1 MSFFVFCMIPLAISY
16 MYAHVYCETRKVS
29 LMESDRKIIFGKAL
43 ICLGLNF
50 LLMNITGK
58 FQKNSC
64 MLLLLL
70 EILSGI
76 DIFILRIPTEL
87 LVAAALISGCLMF
100 RIPLPVFPFVTSIF
114 IGAVFRIFRDR
125 IGIGSYDILL
135 MVLLGAMLPDV
146 VTQVKY
152 IAVILILWGI
162 LGIAVRALKS
172 KRDIM
177 IPLVPLITFSY
188 YAVRT
193 LL

>member
-16 MYAHVYCETRKVS
+16 MYAHVYCKTRKVS
-29 LMESDRKIIFGKAL
+29 LMDRDRKIIFGKAL

-50 LLMNITGK
+50 CLMNMTEK
-58 FQKNSC
+58 LQKNSC